1 MKLTSE
7 QIAKMRQK
15 DAEKPDALKRA
26 PEVDYYHGWFFV
38 TLNTRNEVPVLS
50 ICDGDVKKADGE
62 AGAPRCLYTKVGRET
77 KLFIRM

>member
-38 TLNTRNEVPVLS
+38 TLNTRNEVPVL
-50 ICDGDVKKADGE
+50 GLR
-62 AGAPRCLYTKVGRET
+62 GACTRKWEVG
-77 KLFIRM
+77 